1 MAELKDIYSGRR
13 LLLILAITGVGLL
26 LMVRLFMIQVVD
38 TSYRLSAEN
47 NVLRYV
53 TSYPARGLMYDR
65 NGDLLVYNQAVYDL
79 MVIPGQVG
87 PMDTLAFC
95 NILDI
100 TTESFNTRI
109 KEASRYSDFAP
120 SVFLK
125 MVSSE
130 TYAVLQE
137 SLYKY
142 PGFYVQSRTL
152 RKYSDPMAAHVFGY
166 VSEVNEGDIQNDSY
180 YKMGDYIGK
189 SGLEE
194 YYEKDLRGSKGVS
207 IFLVDV
213 HNRIKGSYM
222 DGRYD
227 TVSVPGSDITTTI
240 DSELQRY
247 GEKLLNNKNGSVVAI
262 EPSSGEIL
270 AMVTS
275 PAYDPGLLVG
285 RPRSS
290 NFLSLQNDTL
300 KPLFNRA
307 IMALY
312 PPGSTFKP
320 LNGLIAL
327 QEGVVTPATDFFCSH
342 GYYAPGVHVAC
353 HHFGSFDLAHAV
365 AASCNA
371 YFCSVFRKIIE
382 NPKYGSV
389 AEAYVR
395 WRSYLSAFGLGSKLG
410 IDMANELPGFVP
422 ETGYYDRYYGEGRW
436 KALTILS
443 LSIGQ
448 GELGTTPL
456 QMANMTAAI
465 ANRGHYYT
473 PHLVKAINGD
483 TTQIDARFRERHETG
498 IDSVHFEV
506 TIDGM
511 KGVLGGMEG
520 ATAGWVAIRGIE
532 MAGKTGTA
540 ENPHGPDHS
549 IFVAFAPAD
558 NPRIAIAVYVE
569 NSGFGSTY
577 AAPAASLMIEKYLTG
592 EISNRWLE
600 DYILKE
606 PVVKESSREEN
617 PQEEVSEE
625 ENEKAGSVDTLRLVT
640 GAFESERST
649 VTAFPG
655 DHGPDNVS
663 GEGTTTLSGKAAGV
677 AGEERVI
684 RPDMNLPGYEEKD

>member
-1 MAELKDIYSGRR
+1 M
-13 LLLILAITGVGLL
+13 LILGITGAGVL

-38 TSYRLSAEN
+38 KSYRLSAEN
-47 NVLRYV
+47 NVLRHV

-65 NGDLLVYNQAVYDL
+65 NGELLVYNQAVYDL

-87 PMDTLAFC
+87 AMDTLDFC
-95 NILDI
+95 KILDI
-100 TTESFNTRI
+100 TTESFNNRM
-109 KEASRYSDFAP
+109 KEASGYSNRAP

-137 SLYKY
+137 NLYRF

-152 RKYSDPMAAHVFGY
+152 RKYSDHMAAHVFGY
-166 VSEVNEGDIQNDSY
+166 VSEVNDGDIAKDHY
-180 YKMGDYIGK
+180 YRMGDYIGK

-194 YYEKDLRGSKGVS
+194 YYEKELRGSKGVS

-227 TVSVPGSDITTTI
+227 TVSVPGSDIMITL

-247 GEKLLNNKNGSVVAI
+247 GEKLLGNKNGSVVAI
-262 EPSSGEIL
+262 EPATGEIL

-275 PAYDPGLLVG
+275 PAYDPELLVG

-290 NFLSLQNDTL
+290 NFSALQNDTL

-320 LNGLIAL
+320 VNGLIAL
-327 QEGVVTPATDFFCSH
+327 QEEVVTPLTEFFCNH
-342 GYYAPGVHVAC
+342 GYYTRGVSVAC
-353 HHFGSFDLAHAV
+353 HHFSSFSLAHAV
-365 AASCNA
+365 AASCNT
-371 YFCSVFRKIIE
+371 YFCNAFRKIIE

-389 AEAYVR
+389 AEAYLG

-410 IDMANELPGFVP
+410 VDMSSELPGFVP

-436 KALTILS
+436 KALTVLS
-443 LSIGQ
+443 LALGQ

-465 ANRGHYYT
+465 ANRGYYYT
-473 PHLVKAINGD
+473 PHLVKSIDKD
-483 TTQIDARFRERHETG
+483 TTLIDPRFRERNETG
-498 IDSVHFEV
+498 IDSTHFEV
-506 TIDGM
+506 IIDGM

-540 ENPHGPDHS
+540 QNPHGPDHS
-549 IFVAFAPAD
+549 IFIAFAPAD

-577 AAPAASLMIEKYLTG
+577 AAPAASLMIEKYLKG
-592 EISNRWLE
+592 EITNRWLE
-600 DYILKE
+600 DYILKQ
-606 PVVKESSREEN
+606 PVAAEET
-617 PQEEVSEE
+617 QDEE
-625 ENEKAGSVDTLRLVT
+625 EE
-640 GAFESERST
+640 
-649 VTAFPG
+649 
-655 DHGPDNVS
+655 
-663 GEGTTTLSGKAAGV
+663 
-677 AGEERVI
+677 I
-684 RPDMNLPGYEEKD
+684 